1 MLIVPLQLYDNKTI
15 YYWGND
21 RMGRGF
27 GKTKKKFCC
36 KNVILSEQTRSSFK
50 LTLKHQA
57 SLMEELLKKRYH
69 KQTTKQPSSKNA
81 GTIDT
86 RA

>member
-1 MLIVPLQLYDNKTI
+1 MTI
-15 YYWGND
+15 RPFIIGVMTEWVEALVK
-21 RMGRGF
+21 R
-27 GKTKKKFCC
+27 KKFCC

>member
-1 MLIVPLQLYDNKTI
+1 MTI
-15 YYWGND
+15 RPFIIGVMTEWVETLVK
-21 RMGRGF
+21 R
-27 GKTKKKFCC
+27 KKFCC

-86 RA
+86 

>member
-1 MLIVPLQLYDNKTI
+1 MTI
-15 YYWGND
+15 RPFIIGVMTEWAEALVK
-21 RMGRGF
+21 R
-27 GKTKKKFCC
+27 KKFCC

-86 RA
+86 

>member
-1 MLIVPLQLYDNKTI
+1 MLIVALKLYDNKTI

-21 RMGRGF
+21 RMGRGLV
-27 GKTKKKFCC
+27 KRKKFCC

-50 LTLKHQA
+50 VTLKHQA

-86 RA
+86 QA